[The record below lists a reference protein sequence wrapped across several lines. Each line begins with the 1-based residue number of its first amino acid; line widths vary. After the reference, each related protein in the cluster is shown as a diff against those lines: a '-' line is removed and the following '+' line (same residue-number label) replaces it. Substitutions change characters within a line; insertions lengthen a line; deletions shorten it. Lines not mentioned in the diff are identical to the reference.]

1 MEAGA
6 LVRVVSGRSSR
17 LVGCTGTVVSF
28 GRQIEVRL
36 DGSDTVCKVNRNELA
51 LLSNGSGPQ
60 DATGGNKV
68 AGQGIMEEGSIDPD
82 RLEALVNEEDAAI
95 VASLRRRTGP
105 DGRTPTG
112 RTPPPSPSSIASRQ
126 FDLEKE
132 LTKELAK
139 QDKEAEEA
147 EGAASGSHGSPKPS
161 AAKDLSLVLEE
172 SQAAPRGEYYED
184 EGEADDWKDA
194 EVEHAKNVEL
204 VVQWVQARRDR
215 DYGAADRLRSGLRA
229 KGIEPESLEQEAK
242 AELAA
247 QDEEE
252 EGATEEEYYED
263 DDDSHA
269 ANLDLAAQWLSAK
282 RAKDYATADAIRGTL
297 RERGVEPEA
306 MARQLRGGA
315 RGGVERGG
323 GRPTVPAP
331 RGARGAPRGVA
342 QPRGG
347 AAAAAAAAVEVDEAD
362 EAEAEYLA
370 AEAHDAHVA
379 LAAEWLA
386 AKRDKDYTTA
396 DRIRRQLRA
405 QGVEPE
411 DLAQE
416 AEWKAGDVLRAQYTG
431 LALRWQQAKR
441 DKDYDTADRIRA
453 ELRAKGLEP
462 EELVFAAED
471 GAYGDG
477 GGGVS
482 GGGEGGGGGGGGGA
496 SADPLGSKPASK
508 PSQASSSLGQLL
520 VIDYNVVEELPDE
533 LKATYNVV
541 SQKWAGT
548 ADVLY
553 TVKADQEQKF
563 RARHAANG
571 EFDLKQTRGG
581 DFPAL
586 PSSAAPQMPKLN
598 QGASWG
604 SHLARKPPAA
614 SASPQQ
620 NGGGDSGALA
630 TEREAG
636 ARAAAAKPMT
646 EEARQRTQAEAAA
659 KAKAMRHG
667 MDKRAA
673 EEHEANLKLVAKWMQ
688 ARRERDYITADEI
701 RKQLRAKRVEPDE
714 LVLELQQ
721 ASA

>member
-6 LVRVVSGRSSR
+6 LVRVVSGRSAR

-60 DATGGNKV
+60 DATGGSVV
-68 AGQGIMEEGSIDPD
+68 AGQGIVEEGSIDPG
-82 RLEALVNEEDAAI
+82 RLEARVNEEDAAI

-132 LTKELAK
+132 LTKELAEQAK
-139 QDKEAEEA
+139 QAEET
-147 EGAASGSHGSPKPS
+147 EGASGSGSSTKPR
-161 AAKDLSLVLEE
+161 AAKDLALMLDE

-184 EGEADDWKDA
+184 EGETDDWKDA

-215 DYGAADRLRSGLRA
+215 DYVAADRIRSGLRA

-247 QDEEE
+247 QEEE
-252 EGATEEEYYED
+252 EGGAEGYYED
-263 DDDSHA
+263 EDASHA
-269 ANLDLAAQWLSAK
+269 ADLDLTAQWLSAK

-297 RERGVEPEA
+297 RARGVEPEV
-306 MARQLRGGA
+306 MARQLRGGT
-315 RGGVERGG
+315 RGG
-323 GRPTVPAP
+323 GRQNAPAS
-331 RGARGAPRGVA
+331 RGGGGAPRGVA

-347 AAAAAAAAVEVDEAD
+347 AAAKAAAEVD

-462 EELVFAAED
+462 EELVFAAEESRA

-477 GGGVS
+477 GGS
-482 GGGEGGGGGGGGGA
+482 GGEGGGDGGGGA
-496 SADPLGSKPASK
+496 SGDPLASKPANKS
-508 PSQASSSLGQLL
+508 SQASSSLGQLL

-563 RARHAANG
+563 RARHAASG

-586 PSSAAPQMPKLN
+586 PSSSAPQMPKLN
-598 QGASWG
+598 QGVSWG

-614 SASPQQ
+614 PQQ
-620 NGGGDSGALA
+620 NGGDGGAQA
-630 TEREAG
+630 TEREAV
-636 ARAAAAKPMT
+636 ARAAAAKPLA
-646 EEARQRTQAEAAA
+646 EEARQRSQAEAAA

-673 EEHEANLKLVAKWMQ
+673 EEHELNLKLAAKWMQ